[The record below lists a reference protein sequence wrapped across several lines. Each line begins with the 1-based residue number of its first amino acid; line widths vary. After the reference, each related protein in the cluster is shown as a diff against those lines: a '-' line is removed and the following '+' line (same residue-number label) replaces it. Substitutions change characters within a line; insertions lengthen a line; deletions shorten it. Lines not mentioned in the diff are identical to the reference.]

1 MNLILL
7 GPPGAGKGTQAKLLE
22 QKFSLKQLSSGD
34 MLRAAVLAE
43 TPVGKQAKVFMDKG
57 ALVPDELVVEVVF
70 EHLANMKDSKG
81 FILDGFPRTVEQA
94 EALDDWLEERGSAID
109 RVVVIQVRDDRLV
122 ERIAGRY
129 TCAKCGEGYHD
140 SFKRP
145 AAHGVCDKCGSHE
158 FKRRA
163 DDNPATVK
171 NRLKAYHTQTAP
183 LINYYNELG
192 KVAIVDGEAAIE
204 DVSRQIDDVFS
215 ESAAG

>member
-34 MLRAAVLAE
+34 MLRAAVLAQ
-43 TPVGKQAKVFMDKG
+43 TRVGKQAKTFMDQG

-70 EHLANMKDSKG
+70 EHLTGMKGSKG

-94 EALDDWLEERGSAID
+94 EALDAWLEERGSAVD
-109 RVVVIQVRDDRLV
+109 RVVVIQVRDERLV
-122 ERIAGRY
+122 DRIAGRY

-145 AAHGVCDKCGSHE
+145 AHDGVCDKCGSHE

-163 DDNPATVK
+163 DDNPSTVG

-183 LINYYNELG
+183 LISYYKDRD
-192 KVAIVDGEAAIE
+192 KVAIIDGEAAID
-204 DVSRQIDDVFS
+204 DVTRQIDEVFS
-215 ESAAG
+215 ENTTG